1 MKRFGEFAKDE
12 NILDGEKM
20 KLAEIL
26 NREITVVGYK
36 IRGSQYAKS
45 NAERYLSLQF
55 ELDGT
60 KHVTFTGSNVL
71 IDQVEKYKDEI
82 PFLTTII
89 KIDKY
94 FTFS

>member
-1 MKRFGEFAKDE
+1 MKKFGDFAKE
-12 NILDGEKM
+12 EKIMDGEKM
-20 KLAEIL
+20 KLVEIL
-26 NREITVVGYK
+26 NREITVIGHK

-45 NAERYLSLQF
+45 NTERYLSLQF

-71 IDQVEKYKDEI
+71 IDQMERYAEEI
-82 PFLTTII
+82 PFTTTIV